1 MSFIVP
7 IFAWNV
13 PSVFLIFLKRF
24 LVFPILLFF
33 SISLHCS
40 LRKALLSPFA
50 ILWNSAFRWA
60 YLSFFPLPFT
70 SFFPQLFAS
79 SDNQFALLR
88 LFFLGVVLVTASC
101 TVVQT
106 SSVVLQAL
114 CLPDLVPW
122 VCLLPPL
129 CNHRGWIQAIPE
141 WPSGF
146 PYFFSLSLNFAI
158 RSWWSE
164 PQSTP
169 GLVFA
174 DCIELYLWLQ
184 IT

>member
-1 MSFIVP
+1 MKCS
-7 IFAWNV
+7 
-13 PSVFLIFLKRF
+13 LGIFL
-24 LVFPILLFF
+24 FF
-33 SISLHCS
+33 CIVKKACCLELCIQMGLSFSFSFAFHCS
-40 LRKALLSPFA
+40 FLSCFCK
-50 ILWNSAFRWA
+50 
-60 YLSFFPLPFT
+60 
-70 SFFPQLFAS
+70 AS